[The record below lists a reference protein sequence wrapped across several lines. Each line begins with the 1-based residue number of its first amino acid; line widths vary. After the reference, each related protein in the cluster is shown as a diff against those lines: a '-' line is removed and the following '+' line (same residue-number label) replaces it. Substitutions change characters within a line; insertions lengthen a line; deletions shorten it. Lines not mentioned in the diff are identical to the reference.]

1 MPKMLSAV
9 MWRARS
15 GTSQHS
21 NEGEIGPST
30 GGAVGYLGRARAK
43 ANLSHIEF
51 VGGTGYFLH

>member
-1 MPKMLSAV
+1 MPQMLSAV
-9 MWRARS
+9 MWRAGS

-43 ANLSHIEF
+43 ASLSRIEF
-51 VGGTGYFLH
+51 ARETGYILH